1 MKGYRLSKVLFQL
14 KSPENVAAL
23 VADPSAARAR
33 YELTDEEIAV
43 LRDGD
48 RTRLFELGANPY
60 LIRLVY
66 RNQKTFDVRRIESS
80 P

>member
-14 KSPENVAAL
+14 KSPDKVAAL
-23 VADPSAARAR
+23 VADPSAAAR
-33 YELTDEEIAV
+33 YDLTGDEIAA
-43 LRDGD
+43 LRAGD

-66 RNQKTFDVRRIESS
+66 RNQTTFDVTRVEE
-80 P
+80 